1 MERILHQRPFV
12 VGISINYVEKQEGR
26 KISQDETIIY
36 IYIIRLCSKLFK
48 EGEEGVRGNEVYEC
62 PLYPLRRRYTK

>member
-26 KISQDETIIY
+26 KIRQDATIL
-36 IYIIRLCSKLFK
+36 YIIRLCSKLFK
-48 EGEEGVRGNEVYEC
+48 EGAEGGQG
-62 PLYPLRRRYTK
+62 